1 IGWWLGAEGWFTLN
15 TDGSL
20 CSPSKAVADSGLIR
34 PDTGRFIKA
43 FTANLGSCL
52 ITPYEMRVIVD
63 GLQVVWFLGIR
74 QIRVQSD
81 SIAAIAIL
89 DKSSSL
95 DH

>member
-1 IGWWLGAEGWFTLN
+1 
-15 TDGSL
+15 
-20 CSPSKAVADSGLIR
+20 
-34 PDTGRFIKA
+34 
-43 FTANLGSCL
+43 
-52 ITPYEMRVIVD
+52 MRVIVD